1 MRGHCEPSVP
11 IISNDTPQRPDS
23 QRSAKSCSCQ
33 GEDGEKEPLNP
44 RELCLSR
51 VAFHIPQNI
60 SLAFRW
66 RRKQNRTEQIYGS
79 LPVQGWVSVHI
90 QSRAVKET
98 KSSRW
103 PERQHLL
110 SLSLLWG
117 SEGGVLSSQWWSE
130 KVRMEKQTKPKKR
143 KGLCPNPS
151 SPLLNNFPAELWRH
165 FLRFTVGT
173 DKGTKQL
180 LNQLAEFLQ
189 GASRGGPK
197 SL

>member
-11 IISNDTPQRPDS
+11 IISNDTPKDQTLRDLQRAVAV
-23 QRSAKSCSCQ
+23 R
-33 GEDGEKEPLNP
+33 EKEPLNL
-44 RELCLSR
+44 RKLCLSR

-60 SLAFRW
+60 SLAFQW

-103 PERQHLL
+103 PERQHPL

-117 SEGGVLSSQWWSE
+117 SEGGVLSSQW
-130 KVRMEKQTKPKKR
+130 
-143 KGLCPNPS
+143 
-151 SPLLNNFPAELWRH
+151 
-165 FLRFTVGT
+165 
-173 DKGTKQL
+173 
-180 LNQLAEFLQ
+180 
-189 GASRGGPK
+189 
-197 SL
+197 